1 MRKLPEKLKSQN
13 ANHEHVGVG
22 SRRSHESAELHV
34 SGEAVYVDD
43 HAVPVGTLHAAIGK
57 STIAHGKILSIN
69 LEAVRS
75 AKGVLYVITAADVP
89 GHIDIGPVFPG
100 DSVLIESHVEFYGQ
114 AIFAVA
120 ATTFD
125 LAQQAVKLAKIQY
138 EEYAPVL
145 GVQDALKQRNFV
157 RPSHEQKK
165 GDAEK
170 AIEGAPHKLVGEL
183 VIGGQEH
190 FYLEG
195 QVSLAWPLE
204 NGGMSILTSSQHPA
218 EVQKL
223 VAEVLGKQINEVDVE
238 VRRMGG
244 GFGGKET
251 NAAPWA
257 CVAALLADKSRRSV
271 KLRLSRR
278 DDMVMTGKRHPFH
291 NRYHVGFDDT
301 GRILGIKLNLEGDC
315 GFSPDLSD
323 AIVDRAMFHSDNA
336 YFLDQAKVIANRC
349 KTNTVSHTA
358 FRGFGGPQGLI
369 TIEGVM
375 DDIARYLGKDPL
387 SIRKIN
393 LYGIND
399 RNITHYHQVVEN
411 NNLEAII
418 IQLEET
424 AEYQKR
430 RVAIGQ
436 YNSQHAILKKGIA
449 LTPVKFGISFTATHL
464 NQAGALVHVYSDG
477 SIHLNHGGT
486 EMGQG
491 LFTKVSQIVASEF
504 QVDINTIKVSA
515 TRTDK
520 VPNTSPT
527 AASAGTDLN
536 GKAAQNAAQKIKTR
550 LTKFAC
556 EKYKIEESDVKFT
569 SKGVLLGSNLITF
582 PDLVQDA
589 YLNRISL
596 SATGFY
602 KTPKIYYDR
611 ESASGQPF
619 YYFSCGA
626 AVSEVVIDTLTGEY
640 KVLRTD
646 ILHDV
651 GDSINPALDIGQIEG
666 GFIQGMGWLTT
677 EELIWAEDGRLIT
690 DSPATYKIPAI
701 ADLPEKFYVN
711 LLQDSPN
718 KESTIYRSKAVGEPP
733 LMLAVSVWSAIRDA
747 ISSTSDYK
755 ISPQLNV
762 PATPERVLEAVMS
775 VGEKSNAR

>member
-1 MRKLPEKLKSQN
+1 MRKLPELNDPQN
-13 ANHEHVGVG
+13 AKALTMGVG
-22 SRRSHESAELHV
+22 SVLPHESAALHV
-34 SGEAVYVDD
+34 SGEAKYVDD
-43 HAVPVGTLHAAIGK
+43 QSTPIGTLHAAIGK
-57 STIAHGKILSIN
+57 STIAHGKIISMN
-69 LEAVRS
+69 LDAVRS
-75 AKGVLYVITAADVP
+75 AEGVEFVITAEDVP

-100 DSVLIESHVEFYGQ
+100 DSVLVASYVEFYGQ
-114 AIFAVA
+114 AVFAVA

-125 LAQQAVKLAKIQY
+125 LAQRAVKFAKIEY
-138 EEYAPVL
+138 EALPPVL
-145 GVQDALKQRNFV
+145 GVAEALKQSNFV
-157 RPSHEQKK
+157 RPSHEQKR

-170 AIEGAPHKLVGEL
+170 AIKSAAHSLLGEL
-183 VIGGQEH
+183 VVGGQEH

-195 QVSLAWPLE
+195 QVSLALPLE
-204 NGGMSILTSSQHPA
+204 DGGMYILTSSQHPA

-257 CVAALLADKSRRSV
+257 CVAALLANKSNRAV

-291 NRYHVGFDDT
+291 NQYHVGFDDN

-336 YFLDQAKVIANRC
+336 YFLDQAKITANRC

-369 TIEGVM
+369 TIEGVI

-387 SIRKIN
+387 DVRKVN

-399 RNITHYHQVVEN
+399 RNETHYHQIVEH
-411 NNLEAII
+411 NNLDAII
-418 IQLEET
+418 GKLEET
-424 AEYQKR
+424 SDYQKR
-430 RVAIGQ
+430 RQGISD
-436 YNSQHAILKKGIA
+436 YNAQSPFLKKGIA

-464 NQAGALVHVYSDG
+464 NQAGALIHVYSDG

-491 LFTKVSQIVASEF
+491 LFTKISQIVASEF
-504 QVDINTIKVSA
+504 QVDITTIKVSA

-550 LTKFAC
+550 LAKFASSH
-556 EKYKIEESDVKFT
+556 YKIEEVEVQFT
-569 SKGVLLGSNLITF
+569 SKGVILGDKLISF
-582 PDLVQDA
+582 AELIQEA
-589 YLNRISL
+589 YLHRISL

-602 KTPKIYYDR
+602 RTPKIYYDR

-626 AVSEVVIDTLTGEY
+626 AVSEVVIDVLTGEY

-651 GDSINPALDIGQIEG
+651 GNSINPALDIGQIEG

-677 EELIWAEDGRLIT
+677 EELVWGEDGKLLT

-701 ADLPEKFYVN
+701 ADLPEIFNVK
-711 LLQDSPN
+711 LLENSPN
-718 KESTIYRSKAVGEPP
+718 KESTIFHSKAVGEPP

-747 ISSTSDYK
+747 IASISGYK
-755 ISPQLNV
+755 VNPQLNV
-762 PATPERVLEAVMS
+762 PATPERVLKAVMS
-775 VGEKSNAR
+775 VGDRTIC